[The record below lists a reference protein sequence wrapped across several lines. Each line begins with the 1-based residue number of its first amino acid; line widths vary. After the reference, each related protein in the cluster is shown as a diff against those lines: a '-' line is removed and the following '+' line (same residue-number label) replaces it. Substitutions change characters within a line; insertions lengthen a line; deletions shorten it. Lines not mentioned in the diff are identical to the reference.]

1 MISLILA
8 ESSLELIPLE
18 LKHHPSVISHARK
31 LGKRPSEILLD
42 NSWHFAAMKGID
54 NELKRGR
61 PDLVHFS
68 ILEATTI
75 PLYLQNKI
83 KLYVHTLNDKV
94 ISFGENVH
102 IPKSYHRFEGVI
114 EKLYQE
120 KKITT
125 KDDDVLLEIEDKT
138 FSQLIEEI
146 NPSKI
151 IGFSTKGNTTTYE
164 KIAKNIPENACI
176 VIGGFQKGHF
186 SNSVENKITELF
198 SVGDESFEGPCGT
211 RDLSHRIYQSDGQRD
226 DSPGRAYG
234 T

>member
-1 MISLILA
+1 LISLILSQ
-8 ESSLELIPLE
+8 SSLELVPSE

-42 NSWHFAAMKGID
+42 NSWHFAAMKGIE
-54 NELKRGR
+54 NEMKRGR

-75 PLYLQNKI
+75 PLYLQNKM
-83 KLYVHTLNDKV
+83 KLFVHTIDDKV

-125 KDDDVLLEIEDKT
+125 NDDILLEIKEQT
-138 FSQLIEEI
+138 FSELIDEI
-146 NPSKI
+146 NPSKV
-151 IGFSTKGNTTTYE
+151 IGFSTKGLKNTYE
-164 KIAKNIPENACI
+164 KIAAEITDNTCI
-176 VIGGFQKGHF
+176 VLGGFQKGHF
-186 SNSVENKITELF
+186 SDSVENKITDLY
-198 SVGDESFEGPCGT
+198 SVGDESFEGHVVVARMLYEYEKT
-211 RDLSHRIYQSDGQRD
+211 IFM
-226 DSPGRAYG
+226 
-234 T
+234 